1 MAASTMFG
9 SVRSSEAMTTPTG
22 CAEYS
27 NPPSARN
34 GGICIFLRQ
43 AMTSMHSSTTANAYS
58 VTHTGYGQDWLS
70 PFVSTSI
77 SIITL
82 LCSHP
87 VPVAFWFSPQPFLSW
102 AYLHARTGVVDGSS
116 IIHRDGIFDELF

>member
-1 MAASTMFG
+1 MHQYLQHTHGDPIMAASTMFG

-43 AMTSMHSSTTANAYS
+43 AM
-58 VTHTGYGQDWLS
+58 TGYGQDWLS